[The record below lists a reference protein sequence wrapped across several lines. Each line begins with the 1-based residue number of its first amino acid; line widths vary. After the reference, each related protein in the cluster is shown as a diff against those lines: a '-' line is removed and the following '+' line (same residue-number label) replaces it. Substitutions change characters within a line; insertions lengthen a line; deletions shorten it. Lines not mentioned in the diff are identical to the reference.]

1 MKFSKNKLQKII
13 DEEVRAILFERDGLA
28 DIGFDAGQETIKQ
41 VVRQGLRNRMGT
53 FLSSAVGAAAGGA
66 AGILFPDDLG
76 DGTPDAGNKLHYG
89 AEAIYGYIVKHHPE
103 IEDAES
109 LMYRILAYQDV
120 QGVSQ
125 FHFMRDQSRGEK
137 SATISKVKNTESL
150 ENDFK
155 IINKLMK
162 DFVSKMAELRQD
174 ISNDNVKESFSDYYQ
189 EVKSALEKD
198 WAQVQ
203 LNLNKER
210 EEKEAAIPQ
219 LSTPKRSFRKAPYQ
233 PDPLYEYIQTER
245 GKIL

>member
-13 DEEVRAILFERDGLA
+13 DEELRAILFERDGLA
-28 DIGFDAGQETIKQ
+28 DIGFEAGQETIKQ
-41 VVRQGLRNRMGT
+41 VVRQGLRNRMGNLVST
-53 FLSSAVGAAAGGA
+53 AVGSAAGGA
-66 AGILFPDDLG
+66 LGVLFPDEVSDS
-76 DGTPDAGNKLHYG
+76 TPMGVNKLHYG
-89 AEAIYGYIVKHHPE
+89 AEAIYRYIAKHHPE
-103 IEDAES
+103 IEDAKS

-120 QGVSQ
+120 RGVSQ

-150 ENDFK
+150 EDDFK

-174 ISNDNVKESFSDYYQ
+174 ISNDNVKEAFSDYYQ
-189 EVKSALEKD
+189 EIKSALEKD

-203 LNLNKER
+203 FNLNKER
-210 EEKEAAIPQ
+210 EEKEAVIPK
-219 LSTPKRSFRKAPYQ
+219 LTTPGRSFRKASYQ
-233 PDPLYEYIQTER
+233 PDSLYEYIKTER